1 MEETLTDRE
10 VLLVKERG
18 SDEVKAVKEITPDGK
33 VKATAAK
40 QANEPDFMKIDKSA
54 NALENFLSNFLRQA
68 ENPTH
73 FRFFKVPLEKL
84 EDWANKISNALKNP
98 QAPENREL
106 LDEHRIKTTAID
118 EKKVD
123 WKQFDRLNVSREDL
137 EKSGNLERLLNWQK
151 TSLIP
156 VSLRFDDTTIRT
168 DARLALKEMP
178 DGSLSI
184 SIHALRKKPDLESPF
199 LGIRFNE
206 EDKQNLLRT
215 GNLGRTVEVEFS
227 PQEKAKM
234 FISLDGTTNELV
246 AVRADKLRLNELN
259 EVKGVVLIPS
269 QKQDLAEGKA
279 VWIEGMTDRKGE
291 NFSAFIQVNADKR
304 SIEFKF
310 DNFGQQQGQSGEIRI
325 PAKLLGV
332 ELSEAQKESLK
343 AGETIYVKGMTDKS
357 GREFNSYVQVNTEKN
372 KLDFLKYKPSETARS
387 TKAAVKQTTDT
398 VPKQTEKRQKAE
410 KQEGKPQRARI
421 KV

>member
-1 MEETLTDRE
+1 MEETLTDHRE
-10 VLLVKERG
+10 VLLVKEKS
-18 SDEVKAVKEITPDGK
+18 SDEIKAVKEITTDGK
-33 VKATAAK
+33 VKTTAAK
-40 QANEPDFMKIDKSA
+40 QANEPDFMKIDKNA

-84 EDWANKISNALKNP
+84 EDRVNKISNALKNT
-98 QAPENREL
+98 QAPENKEL
-106 LDEHRIKTTAID
+106 LDKHRIKTTAID

-123 WKQFDRLNVSREDL
+123 WKQFERLSVSREDL
-137 EKSGNLERLLNWQK
+137 EKSGNMERLLNWQK
-151 TSLIP
+151 TNLVP
-156 VSLRFDDTTIRT
+156 VSLRFDDTLIRT

-178 DGSLSI
+178 DGKLSI

-215 GNLGRTVEVEFS
+215 GNLGRTAEVEFS

-259 EVKGVVLIPS
+259 EVKGVVLTQG
-269 QKQDLAEGKA
+269 QKQELADGKA
-279 VWIEGMTDRKGE
+279 VWVENMIDRKGE

-310 DNFGQQQGQSGEIRI
+310 DHLGQHQGQSGEIRI

-343 AGETIYVKGMTDKS
+343 SGKTIYVEGMTDKS

-372 KLDFLKYKPSETARS
+372 KLDFLKYKPSETAKS
-387 TKAAVKQTTDT
+387 TKTTIKQTPDT
-398 VPKQTEKRQKAE
+398 ALGQTQKAE
-410 KQEGKPQRARI
+410 KKEVKPQKAIRQKI
-421 KV
+421 